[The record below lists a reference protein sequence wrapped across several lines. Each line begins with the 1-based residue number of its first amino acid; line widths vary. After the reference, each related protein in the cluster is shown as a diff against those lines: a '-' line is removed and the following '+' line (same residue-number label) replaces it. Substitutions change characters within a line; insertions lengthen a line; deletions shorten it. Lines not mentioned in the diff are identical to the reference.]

1 MKREKER
8 KSNGESASDREIY
21 LKKKKKEEETR
32 KEWNK
37 RKGWK
42 KGKSGMREDGI
53 KWPITD
59 PSSDSVALSRRI

>member
-21 LKKKKKEEETR
+21 LKKKKKR
-32 KEWNK
+32 NKKEWNK
-37 RKGWK
+37 RKGRK